1 MNAIQKKTY
10 DLVLPLGEAC
20 SCSATLREAGL
31 QHLSFPFDW
40 IAYADPDGERAKH
53 DALYRARD
61 IASRFHGWF
70 HPEDFTPVSATQGNG
85 KDVYINRAL
94 DLVFNHDFPSGME
107 FSRAFEL
114 VSARY
119 RKRCAR
125 LLQLLDAARRVLIV
139 RMERPYD
146 KILKPV
152 PTLPDDSRELRR
164 VLQSAFPNATFDV
177 FVFRFER
184 GRAEKDLVEEEIEPG
199 LTQVTFDY
207 HDYNPGLMEYAVR
220 LKCTAAI
227 LSSRFAVV
235 DYRTPEEIHAYRQR
249 LRRKALDRLLKPF
262 KRLFRARSV
271 SGRP

>member
-20 SCSATLREAGL
+20 SCTETLREAGL

-40 IAYADPDGERAKH
+40 ISYANPDGERAKH
-53 DALYRARD
+53 DVLFRAKD
-61 IASRFHGWF
+61 IAGRFHGWF
-70 HPEDFTPVSATQGNG
+70 SPEDFTLVSTTQGNG

-94 DLVFNHDFPSGME
+94 DLIFNHDFPSGME

-114 VSARY
+114 VNARY
-119 RKRCAR
+119 RKRGAR

-139 RMERPYD
+139 RMERPCD
-146 KILKPV
+146 KLLKFI
-152 PTLPDDSRELRR
+152 PTLPDDCRELRR

-184 GRAEKDLVEEEIEPG
+184 GRDEKNLVEEEIEPG

-207 HDYNPGLMEYAVR
+207 HDYKPGLMEYAVC
-220 LKCTAAI
+220 LKRTAAI

-235 DYRTPEEIHAYRQR
+235 DYRTPEEIRAYSQL
-249 LRRKALDRLLKPF
+249 LRRKALNRLLKPF
-262 KRLFRARSV
+262 KRLFKARSA
-271 SGRP
+271 